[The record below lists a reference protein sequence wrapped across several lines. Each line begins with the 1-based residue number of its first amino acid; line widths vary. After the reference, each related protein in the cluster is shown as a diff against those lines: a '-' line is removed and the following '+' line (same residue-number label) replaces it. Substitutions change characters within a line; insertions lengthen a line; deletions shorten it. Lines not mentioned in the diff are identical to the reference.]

1 MNGSCQTLI
10 CVVFTT
16 VYVTIAIVQIFIKY
30 NHLKGTIV
38 LHFHSSQTEWDD
50 VILSFPAP

>member
-16 VYVTIAIVQIFIKY
+16 VYVTIAIIQIFIKY
-30 NHLKGTIV
+30 NHLKGQC
-38 LHFHSSQTEWDD
+38 HEKSC
-50 VILSFPAP
+50 